1 MVHRAHPGSSM
12 IRAFRLSLL
21 ALLGLSLSCPLAS
34 ENSARI
40 YVYSA
45 WGSGQNSWLPITYDG
60 AQIAKL
66 KPGKFFAIHAAPG
79 QHRIV
84 AGRGVSISVEVY
96 PGEDQFVRLDQTIT
110 LTQSGE
116 AIIPVLTL
124 ASPDEARHVVAQLVY
139 VTPSKISSP
148 SVDRQDPTLEWSP
161 SLQPGTSHAR

>member
-1 MVHRAHPGSSM
+1 VL
-12 IRAFRLSLL
+12 F
-21 ALLGLSLSCPLAS
+21 GLMLSCPLVS
-34 ENSARI
+34 EDATRLYI
-40 YVYSA
+40 YSP
-45 WGSGQNSWLPITYDG
+45 WDSGQSSWLTISYDG
-60 AQIAKL
+60 VQIAKL
-66 KPGKFFAIHAAPG
+66 RSGKFFAIHAAPG